1 MSVCRALK
9 PQPARPIGNR
19 VRLATADTNQVAP
32 PASQCRRPLGGF
44 VASSCSPH
52 ALSTGSSHDTGAL
65 RIDTLL
71 ARIRR
76 GDTVS
81 WLAQHVSDA
90 RRGEYMGKTRWYISE
105 KILHDLPRN
114 RSRKM
119 I

>member
-90 RRGEYMGKTRWYISE
+90 RTWGRRDGISLRKIFMTSREIDQE
-105 KILHDLPRN
+105 K
-114 RSRKM
+114 
-119 I
+119 